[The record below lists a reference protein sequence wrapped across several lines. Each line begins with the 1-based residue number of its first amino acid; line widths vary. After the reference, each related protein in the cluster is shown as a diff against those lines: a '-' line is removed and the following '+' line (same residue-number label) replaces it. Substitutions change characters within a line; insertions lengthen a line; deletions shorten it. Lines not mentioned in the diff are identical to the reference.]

1 MAKALSQFNLFM
13 RKKIKSGMSFAR
25 AAKSWRG
32 KGKRLKRTTGGI
44 NTMVRRGRSRGSR
57 RSSRR
62 ISRRGGRR
70 GGMMGGLN
78 GITNMV
84 QSAGMS
90 AAVGAGTKMLVEQYS
105 DLTGVQAVKPFAKY
119 IGAYAA
125 FKTGGMIPGGLAALP
140 LALGPGGQSA
150 VSSGNQTVL

>member
-1 MAKALSQFNLFM
+1 
-13 RKKIKSGMSFAR
+13 
-25 AAKSWRG
+25 
-32 KGKRLKRTTGGI
+32 
-44 NTMVRRGRSRGSR
+44 
-57 RSSRR
+57 
-62 ISRRGGRR
+62 
-70 GGMMGGLN
+70 MMGGLN

-105 DLTGVQAVKPFAKY
+105 DITGVQAVKPFAKY
-119 IGAYAA
+119 VGAYAA

-140 LALGPGGQSA
+140 LVLGPSGQSA